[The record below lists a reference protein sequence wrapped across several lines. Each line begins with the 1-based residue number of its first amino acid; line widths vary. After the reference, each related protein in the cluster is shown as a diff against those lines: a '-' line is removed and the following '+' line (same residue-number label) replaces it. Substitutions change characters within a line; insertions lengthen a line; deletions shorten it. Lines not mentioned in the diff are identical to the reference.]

1 VRRRQFLLS
10 SVRLYKGTELL
21 ATIVRRLSPR
31 IWLAFFA
38 GSVIGMQAQAHHSW
52 ARYDGDNVITIT
64 GVITKVEWASPHVV
78 MHFTVTD
85 DSDQR
90 TEWTMEMDPP
100 TLLNRYGLRH
110 DAITA
115 GMQVI
120 ITGVRARSGAPMMRA
135 VTIELP
141 DGTKHRVSSR
151 V

>member
-1 VRRRQFLLS
+1 MSSRRIQL
-10 SVRLYKGTELL
+10 TLL
-21 ATIVRRLSPR
+21 AASFLTLP
-31 IWLAFFA
+31 AH
-38 GSVIGMQAQAHHSW
+38 GHHSW
-52 ARYDGDNVITIT
+52 ARYDGDHVVTIT
-64 GVITKVEWASPHVV
+64 GIITKVEWASPHVV
-78 MHFTVTD
+78 MQFTTAD
-85 DSDQR
+85 ESGQR
-90 TEWTMEMDPP
+90 TDWTMEMDPP

-110 DAITA
+110 DAITV